1 MRKSFDG
8 LMAIIRDKYELD
20 PYANAL
26 YLFCGRDKRKIKAL
40 HFDKDGFVL
49 LQKRLDG
56 SGRFQWP
63 ANAGEARQLTRQQF
77 RWLTEGLS
85 IDQPKAIRAGGQTKR
100 FLGFVKNRESQKLLN
115 SFLFCMGD
123 LSPGLR

>member
-1 MRKSFDG
+1 MVIVSYYLQDVYKRQ
-8 LMAIIRDKYELD
+8 
-20 PYANAL
+20 L

-85 IDQPKAIRAGGQTKR
+85 IDQPKAIHAGDKR
-100 FLGFVKNRESQKLLN
+100 KDF
-115 SFLFCMGD
+115 
-123 LSPGLR
+123 

>member
-1 MRKSFDG
+1 
-8 LMAIIRDKYELD
+8 MAIIRDKYELD

-63 ANAGEARQLTRQQF
+63 ANAGTTVVPDRASSKGCT
-77 RWLTEGLS
+77 
-85 IDQPKAIRAGGQTKR
+85 IRR
-100 FLGFVKNRESQKLLN
+100 VEIPSNKLLTTAFEA
-115 SFLFCMGD
+115 SLECITVM
-123 LSPGLR
+123 

>member
-77 RWLTEGLS
+77 RWLTEVDLC
-85 IDQPKAIRAGGQTKR
+85 QYFEHK
-100 FLGFVKNRESQKLLN
+100 KLKGYADFFN
-115 SFLFCMGD
+115 SSSSFCCGVI
-123 LSPGLR
+123 